1 MHFSSKCWHS
11 IVKNVLSIT
20 HLCMMFLV
28 RRGRA
33 RVVYYQQQ
41 QLLGM
46 NTDSIKHPKNE
57 RCYNYSLEEH
67 E

>member
-1 MHFSSKCWHS
+1 
-11 IVKNVLSIT
+11 
-20 HLCMMFLV
+20 MFLV

-57 RCYNYSLEEH
+57 RWYNYSLEEH
-67 E
+67 ELVSPTLFVVKLEKCLYVIGNVL